1 MENVCIWLAENKFD
15 KTFLKRIVTD
25 IIENTE
31 ITAETKLELIDILSK
46 N

>member
-1 MENVCIWLAENKFD
+1 MENVCIWLPENKFD

-31 ITAETKLELIDILSK
+31 ITEETKLELIDILSK